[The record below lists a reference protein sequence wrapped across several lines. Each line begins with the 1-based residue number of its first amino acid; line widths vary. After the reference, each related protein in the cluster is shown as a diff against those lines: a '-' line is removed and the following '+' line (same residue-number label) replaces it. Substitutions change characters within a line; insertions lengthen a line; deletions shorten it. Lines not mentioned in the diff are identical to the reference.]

1 MLLVH
6 CFKIF
11 LRPSDEKD
19 TQFNTVF
26 GNSWKKG
33 LQIFVEYN
41 ISREAGLWL
50 KPAYSTTIKVCC
62 GTKMKVS
69 HYYVK
74 NFYCKT
80 KKKKKKKAWF
90 FKKENLV
97 KVFHPILCVSVRCY
111 GGGGS
116 VVS

>member
-1 MLLVH
+1 MVLVH

-41 ISREAGLWL
+41 ISREAGL
-50 KPAYSTTIKVCC
+50 
-62 GTKMKVS
+62 
-69 HYYVK
+69 
-74 NFYCKT
+74 
-80 KKKKKKKAWF
+80 
-90 FKKENLV
+90 
-97 KVFHPILCVSVRCY
+97 
-111 GGGGS
+111 
-116 VVS
+116 